1 MTGSSSPNILVVDN
15 EPAIRAY
22 LCDRLTQHAPY
33 RCIGARDAREAIELT
48 QGNGVDVAV
57 LALTT
62 PEDAGMRL
70 AGRLRQQVPD
80 LPIILITGKRSF
92 NAAVEAMRIGVF
104 DYLQQPFEVSELID
118 AIDRAAEWRR
128 AAVHARRHP
137 AHLQEQVAD
146 RTTRLSETFSLHAVS
161 SSADLQSLLEILN
174 QRRPET
180 LAHARRVAT
189 LSVPLAATLGVEG
202 PALDA
207 IEQGALLHEL
217 GKIAIP
223 DAVIHKPGPLT
234 AAELALMRS
243 HAQIGYD
250 VAITVPCLRLA
261 AELILAA
268 NERYDG
274 TGYPLGLRGDAIPIG
289 ARVIA
294 VVDAFDA
301 LTAPGASGDPVS
313 IDRANAELVRG
324 AGSRFDP
331 DVVFAW
337 LRFLDQS
344 SAGDGVGDGPE
355 TWQ

>member
-1 MTGSSSPNILVVDN
+1 MTGSSRPNILVVDD

-22 LCDRLTQHAPY
+22 LCDRLIQHAPY
-33 RCIGARDAREAIELT
+33 HCIGARDSREALEST
-48 QGNGVDVAV
+48 FGNGVDVAV
-57 LALTT
+57 IALTM
-62 PEDAGMRL
+62 PDDAGMTL
-70 AGRLRQQVPD
+70 ASRLRQQVPD
-80 LPIILITGKRSF
+80 LPIVLITGKRSF
-92 NAAVEAMRIGVF
+92 NTAVEAMRIGVF
-104 DYLQQPFEVSELID
+104 DYLLKPFEMSELTD

-137 AHLQEQVAD
+137 ADLQDQVAE

-161 SSADLQSLLEILN
+161 SSADLHSLLEILN

-180 LAHARRVAT
+180 LSHARRVAQF
-189 LSVPLAATLGVEG
+189 SVALAATLGVEG
-202 PALDA
+202 PALA
-207 IEQGALLHEL
+207 VIEQGALLHEL

-223 DAVIHKPGPLT
+223 DSVIHKPGPLT

-243 HAQIGYD
+243 HAQIGHD
-250 VAITVPCLRLA
+250 IAVTVPCLRLA

-294 VVDAFDA
+294 AVDAFDA
-301 LTAPGASGDPVS
+301 LTAPGASDDAVS
-313 IDRANAELVRG
+313 FDHANAELVRG

-331 DVVFAW
+331 DVVAAW
-337 LRFLDQS
+337 LRCLDRL
-344 SAGDGVGDGPE
+344 SAGDGVGDRPE